1 MLSFSLIHAA
11 LSWLILLNLWWGFPS
26 TVNETCRIYHSREI
40 CIISIKRS
48 AKYYWEYRAEVRVD
62 GQRRPLEKYD
72 CRRQERIKRD
82 GRHFPFEPSGAG
94 DYICKTLN

>member
-82 GRHFPFEPSGAG
+82 GRRFPFEPSGAG